1 MSIEPPEGAE
11 LTEIEAAL
19 LALAPSPSRLN
30 RDRLMF
36 EAGARSRSAVLRRR
50 WLWPSI
56 AAGLAALVLGE
67 SAMLARRPA
76 PQVIERVVVVRE
88 PVEPTPSPIRPAE
101 TAPDEAHPPKAD
113 SIDDLLAVRWT
124 TVGDYRRGMT
134 HEDEFVP
141 TQADAPDSRP
151 RQQPP
156 AASVGELRR
165 AGFAKLLNPGGRS

>member
-1 MSIEPPEGAE
+1 MSVEPREGPH

-19 LALAPSPSRLN
+19 QALAPSPSRID

-36 EAGARSRSAVLRRR
+36 EAGARSRSAAPRRR

-56 AAGLAALVLGE
+56 AAGLAAVVVGE
-67 SAMLARRPA
+67 SAILARRPS

-88 PVEPTPSPIRPAE
+88 PAEPAPSPIRPAE
-101 TAPDEAHPPKAD
+101 TAPDEAHPTKAD
-113 SIDDLLAVRWT
+113 SIDDLLAVRWRS
-124 TVGDYRRGMT
+124 VGDYRRGMT
-134 HEDEFVP
+134 HQDDFVP
-141 TQADAPDSRP
+141 TQADAPVLRP

>member
-1 MSIEPPEGAE
+1 MSSEPREGPE

-19 LALAPSPSRLN
+19 RALAPSPSRIH

-36 EAGARSRSAVLRRR
+36 EAGACWQPAALRRP

-76 PQVIERVVVVRE
+76 PRVIERLVVVRQPSE
-88 PVEPTPSPIRPAE
+88 PAPPPIRPAE
-101 TAPDEAHPPKAD
+101 TAPVETHPSRAE

-134 HEDEFVP
+134 HGDDFVS
-141 TQADAPDSRP
+141 TRANSYVERP
-151 RQQPP
+151 RQEPP
-156 AASVGELRR
+156 TASVGELRR